1 MHALCCCTRI
11 EPLQGQSL
19 DEPTCPSILYL
30 YRKLLHVHSECAA
43 AGSSAGTVRA
53 ADALSSLL
61 ILSHTIFVKEGR
73 KLLQKA
79 PSEDSL
85 APDVD
90 LV

>member
-1 MHALCCCTRI
+1 
-11 EPLQGQSL
+11 
-19 DEPTCPSILYL
+19 
-30 YRKLLHVHSECAA
+30 
-43 AGSSAGTVRA
+43 VRA